1 MIERLYSTYLQSR
14 TVTTDSRNIT
24 PGCIFFAFKGEKFDG
39 NAFAPQALE
48 QGAALCVVS
57 NVECGMMNDERVIVV
72 PDVLKTLQELAR
84 EHRRHLEIPVIGITG
99 TNGKTT
105 TKELVHAVLAKRYKT
120 SATKG
125 NFNNHLGV
133 PLTLLAIP
141 QDTEIAIV
149 EMGANHPGEIEFL
162 CSIADPDCGLI
173 TNVGRAH
180 LEGFGSFEGVVQTKT
195 ELYRHLAGGDLSG
208 ANPPKGKH
216 GLVFVN
222 ADNERLMHEAE
233 KLATI
238 PGLRSVIPAY
248 APDNPAF
255 VPSTIEKTPLSMLTY
270 GRSQE
275 ADVRGTLIGERSK
288 VKGESYADAATG
300 SDSHLSP
307 LTSHLSPY
315 LHFYFEVGDNV
326 YNVHTHLLGDYNF
339 DNCMAAVA
347 VGLHFGVEPWDIKEA
362 IEEYTPS
369 NQRSEFKETARGNRL
384 YLDCYNANPSSME
397 AAISSFAT
405 MIGVKGSEKTNVQ
418 NIAIIGGMHEL
429 GHDERKEH
437 KHVVEQ
443 LAECHLDRV
452 LLVGPEWYK
461 IENSKL
467 KAAKDEQKANEFAF
481 SKPSCVDGVKIEN
494 SNFMLFP
501 DTDSVRSWL
510 QANPVSGATI
520 LIKGSNTNRLWTL
533 EEIL

>member
-1 MIERLYSTYLQSR
+1 MDKLYNAYLQSW

-24 PGCIFFAFKGEKFDG
+24 HGCIFFAFKGEHFDG

-48 QGAALCVVS
+48 QGAALCVIS
-57 NVECGMMNDERVIVV
+57 DENYKVDDRCIVV

-84 EHRRHLEIPVIGITG
+84 EHRRHLEMPVIGITG

-105 TKELVHAVLAKRYKT
+105 TKELVHAVLARRYKT

-141 QDTEIAIV
+141 EGTELAIV

-162 CSIADPDCGLI
+162 CGIADPDCGLI

-180 LEGFGSFEGVVQTKT
+180 LEGFGSFEGVVRTKT
-195 ELYRHLAGGDLSG
+195 ELYRHLA
-208 ANPPKGKH
+208 GKH

-233 KLATI
+233 KLSTI
-238 PGLRSVIPAY
+238 PGLRSFIPAY

-255 VPSTIEKTPLSMLTY
+255 VPSTIEKTPLAMVTY
-270 GRSQE
+270 GRGEE
-275 ADVRGTLIGERSK
+275 AEVRGTLVQNSSNQALK
-288 VKGESYADAATG
+288 QS
-300 SDSHLSP
+300 SN
-307 LTSHLSPY
+307 PY

-362 IEEYTPS
+362 IEEYVPS
-369 NQRSEFKETARGNRL
+369 NQRSEYKETARGNRL
-384 YLDCYNANPSSME
+384 YLDCYNANPSSMA
-397 AAISSFAT
+397 AAIASFSS
-405 MIGVKGSEKTNVQ
+405 NQ
-418 NIAIIGGMHEL
+418 AI
-429 GHDERKEH
+429 K
-437 KHVVEQ
+437 Q
-443 LAECHLDRV
+443 
-452 LLVGPEWYK
+452 
-461 IENSKL
+461 
-467 KAAKDEQKANEFAF
+467 
-481 SKPSCVDGVKIEN
+481 
-494 SNFMLFP
+494 
-501 DTDSVRSWL
+501 
-510 QANPVSGATI
+510 
-520 LIKGSNTNRLWTL
+520 
-533 EEIL
+533 